1 MMRAPSFFVGCPE
14 AIPYVEGVEIFFAT
28 GRPEA
33 VPYAETVQI
42 FFCNGMSGGHPLRG
56 GCGDRENGRM
66 KVSAPA

>member
-33 VPYAETVQI
+33 VPYAEGVEIEKTGV
-42 FFCNGMSGGHPLRG
+42 
-56 GCGDRENGRM
+56 
-66 KVSAPA
+66 